1 MNDLVVAII
10 LGRKGSKG
18 VRDKNTMDILGR
30 PAFFYPLLAANN
42 SEYIDKTFVSTD
54 HETIIDGAKEMGIP
68 IITRPDNLCTDEA
81 LFEDALVHAYFKI
94 KEIVGG
100 QPKYV
105 VVLMCNAVTISSEL
119 IDTAVQMLDNK
130 PSADS
135 AVTVSIFNMYSPLRA
150 RKTDSDGYL
159 VPFVPLETFGDP
171 KTLNC
176 DRESQ
181 GNAFFADMSHSVCRS
196 ECLENIDIGL
206 LPQRWMGKKILPV
219 PNQCGCDIDEP
230 WQIDM
235 SIRWLKDHGFTE
247 TRTPYK

>member
-1 MNDLVVAII
+1 MKDLVVAIT

-30 PAFFYPLLAANN
+30 PAFFYPLLAANH
-42 SEYIDKTFVSTD
+42 SKYIDRTFVSTD
-54 HETIIDGAKEMGIP
+54 HEDIIDGAKKMGLS
-68 IITRPDNLCTDEA
+68 IITRPDSLCTDEA
-81 LFEDALVHAYFKI
+81 LFEDALIHAYIKI
-94 KEIVGG
+94 KEIIGR

-105 VVLMCNAVTISSEL
+105 VVLMCNAVTISSQL
-119 IDTAVQMLDNK
+119 IDTAVHMLEND
-130 PSADS
+130 PLADS

-150 RKTDSDGYL
+150 RKTDSNGYL
-159 VPFVPLETFGDP
+159 APFVPLETFGDP

-219 PNQCGCDIDEP
+219 PNQGGCDIDEP

-235 SIRWLKDHGFTE
+235 SIRWLQDHGFTE
-247 TRTPYK
+247 KRTPYK